1 VGAELLWGLGF
12 GLLSAVWPLY
22 LTDLGARPQEIG
34 LVFGAGNLVAVLCF
48 LPAGYLADRVGRK
61 AVLLAAY
68 VASTLGVWSF
78 VPLGVWHGAFLG
90 SALYWS
96 GSASL
101 PVMFALIAATVP
113 RAQLG
118 GAMGLLLGA
127 YFAGNIAGS
136 PLAGPI
142 AVEFGLRAAVAV
154 AAVLLTVSTA
164 LILGLRATPP
174 LPERGAFRPPRAF
187 WTLLAVAP
195 FGAALSILSL
205 ALLPVYLRDIAAVP
219 LERIG
224 FYLGLISLGA
234 TLLAVGMGRLADAF
248 GTVPALI
255 AAACVLTG
263 AALLVAFSGRNEP
276 LIAAAA
282 LLLGAT
288 QAPNPVLAAAVERII
303 PPARAALGYAT
314 YQVAFAV
321 GFGSGGTIAGFL
333 YEADPLLP
341 FIVTAALALPVAATI
356 GVVIARAPA
365 RYAPSLSA

>member
-78 VPLGVWHGAFLG
+78 IPLGDWHGAFLG

-101 PVMFALIAATVP
+101 PVMFALIAAAVP

-142 AVEFGLRAAVAV
+142 AATFGL
-154 AAVLLTVSTA
+154 
-164 LILGLRATPP
+164 P
-174 LPERGAFRPPRAF
+174 LPPQRSSSRSQR
-187 WTLLAVAP
+187 
-195 FGAALSILSL
+195 
-205 ALLPVYLRDIAAVP
+205 R
-219 LERIG
+219 
-224 FYLGLISLGA
+224 
-234 TLLAVGMGRLADAF
+234 
-248 GTVPALI
+248 
-255 AAACVLTG
+255 
-263 AALLVAFSGRNEP
+263 
-276 LIAAAA
+276 
-282 LLLGAT
+282 
-288 QAPNPVLAAAVERII
+288 
-303 PPARAALGYAT
+303 
-314 YQVAFAV
+314 
-321 GFGSGGTIAGFL
+321 
-333 YEADPLLP
+333 
-341 FIVTAALALPVAATI
+341 
-356 GVVIARAPA
+356 
-365 RYAPSLSA
+365 